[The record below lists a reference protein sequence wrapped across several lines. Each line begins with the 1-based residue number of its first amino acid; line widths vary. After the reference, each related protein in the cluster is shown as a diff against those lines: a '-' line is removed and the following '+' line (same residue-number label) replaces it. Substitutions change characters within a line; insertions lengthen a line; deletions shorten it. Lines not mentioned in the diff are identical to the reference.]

1 MPGTIVLVLF
11 LLAFPALV
19 LWLAERRI
27 AFVHRI
33 GPVVVCYAAGLAVG
47 NLGILP
53 PSAAAV
59 QENVNTITVVLAI
72 PLLFFS
78 LHIRGLARSGSRALL
93 SFGLQTVA
101 VLVIST
107 AGFLLFRSAFGDEA
121 AKVTGML
128 IGVYTGGTVNLAAIG
143 TALRVDPS
151 LYVAAN
157 ASDILLSGLYLLLL
171 MTVGKRLARLL
182 LRRPAPDYGQYS
194 GPGFVADSSFR
205 GLLSQGVAGPLVA
218 ALALAAAIAAAGAS
232 LTLVLPGSTG
242 TITAILA
249 VTTLGIGASYINAV
263 RRIRLTFALGHYFI
277 LVFSLSV
284 GTMANLATLLSSVRA
299 VAAWVALCI
308 FGSVIL
314 HIALA
319 AVFGIDADTMIVT
332 SVAGICSPP
341 FVPMIA
347 ASLGDRRVIAPGLI
361 AGVIGWIIG
370 TYLGIGVA
378 LVLGAAR

>member
-1 MPGTIVLVLF
+1 MSGTIVLILF

-27 AFVHRI
+27 ALVHKI
-33 GPVVVCYAAGLAVG
+33 SPVVVCYAAGLAVG

-93 SFGLQTVA
+93 SFGLQTAA
-101 VLVIST
+101 VLVISA
-107 AGFLLFRSAFGDEA
+107 AGFLLFHGAFGGEA

-157 ASDILLSGLYLLLL
+157 ASDILFSGLYLLLL
-171 MTVGKRLARLL
+171 MTVGKRLVRLL
-182 LRRPAPDYGQYS
+182 LRRPAPAYGQPS
-194 GPGFVADSSFR
+194 EPGFVADSSFR
-205 GLLSQGVAGPLVA
+205 GLLSRGVAGPLVA

-232 LTLVLPGSTG
+232 LTLVLPGSSG
-242 TITAILA
+242 TIAAILA

-284 GTMANLATLLSSVRA
+284 GTMANLATLISSVPA
-299 VAAWVALCI
+299 VGAWVALCI

-314 HIALA
+314 HTALA
-319 AVFGIDADTMIVT
+319 ALFGIDADTMIVT

-361 AGVIGWIIG
+361 AGVVGWIIG

-378 LVLGAAR
+378 LLLGAAR